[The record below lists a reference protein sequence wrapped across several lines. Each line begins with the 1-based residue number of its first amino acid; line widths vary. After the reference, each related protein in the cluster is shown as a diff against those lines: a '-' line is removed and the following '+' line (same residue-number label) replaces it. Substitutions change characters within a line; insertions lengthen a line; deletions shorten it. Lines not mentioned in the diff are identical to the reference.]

1 MSQIIKGVTAGSLP
15 PSVPLSFL
23 LDDGNSAVAA
33 ANVVEVLGG
42 SGTFTSL
49 GVSNQIK
56 VNVVN
61 DGFPWTDE
69 SITFNAV
76 AQNGYFCVGVLTVN
90 LPATPTQGN
99 TVIIYV
105 DSSSAVTV
113 QANAGQTI
121 QLSNTQSSVAGTVSS
136 NTEGSVLQLVFRTA
150 DQEWHS
156 IAQEGTW
163 TVN

>member
-1 MSQIIKGVTAGSLP
+1 MSQIIKAVTTGSLP
-15 PSVPLSFL
+15 PSVPLQFTT
-23 LDDGNSAVAA
+23 DAGVAVPA
-33 ANVVEVLGG
+33 ANNLNVIGGAGVSTSG
-42 SGTFTSL
+42 SGSTVT
-49 GVSNQIK
+49 
-56 VNVVN
+56 VNVIN

-69 SITFNAV
+69 VISFAAV
-76 AQNGYFCVGVLTVN
+76 AQNGYFCTGVLTAT
-90 LPATPTQGN
+90 LPASPAQGN
-99 TVIIYV
+99 TIIIYV
-105 DSSSAVTV
+105 DSASVVTV